1 MTYDRQFM
9 AESSRS
15 RMSGNDPKR
24 TFAAVIETPM
34 EETSEKP
41 SKSWILGFDR
51 PQISWLSFLYLCGDI
66 SLH

>member
-1 MTYDRQFM
+1 
-9 AESSRS
+9 
-15 RMSGNDPKR
+15 MSGNDPQR
-24 TFAAVIETPM
+24 PLAAVIETPM